1 MQLNYPLYL
10 NRKSEVVNGTGN
22 AIIPEGTKVTWKVSA
37 LATQNIYWSNE
48 TTRFQFI
55 KEADLF
61 LLSKS
66 IGQSIDYQIVT
77 SNERIKDHEKLFYQL
92 TVIKDQ
98 FPIISAS
105 YAPTV

>member
-10 NRKSEVVNGTGN
+10 NRKSEVVNGGN
-22 AIIPEGTKVTWKVSA
+22 VIIPEGTKVTWKVSA

-55 KEADLF
+55 KADLF

-92 TVIKDQ
+92 TVIRTS
-98 FPIISAS
+98 FP
-105 YAPTV
+105 